1 MRKIV
6 AGLAVLGL
14 ALTGCGTG
22 AGEGGGRGTRGDGG
36 AKSSG
41 MSWAYDEIL
50 DEGSLSDVLAN
61 GADDV
66 WAVGTV
72 TESTDPSSVETSSV
86 EPASSEGFLLHRDGT
101 RWKRQPMPAALGDSV
116 HQARLDGL
124 GSGEFLLTAARQDT
138 TTSRTAHWDGT
149 EWTVLPRLPGGGR
162 VTEMKAF
169 AADDIWVLAT
179 GSRFQHW
186 DGTRWTAAPLPDGVT
201 ATSLDGVAADDLWAA
216 GYRSTGD
223 GTDGHEMQQPAAVHW
238 DGRAWRQAD
247 MPEYRFPDPV
257 PAEPSASVARIL
269 AFAADDVRAYGAHS
283 FNAGEGVEE
292 DPEEGAV
299 RLRWDGSRWSKVADA
314 KGDCA
319 GRVPVAR
326 DGTGGLLLDDSR
338 YVTGDGVCTKI
349 GRPRL
354 PDGGG
359 VRADSRQ
366 SLWLSAVVAVPGT
379 DQVLGVGHVQVN
391 QSGDPV
397 NKTVIVSLDR

>member
-1 MRKIV
+1 MT
-6 AGLAVLGL
+6 GLAVLGL
-14 ALTGCGTG
+14 ALTGCGIDDG
-22 AGEGGGRGTRGDGG
+22 GDGG
-36 AKSSG
+36 AKPSSAPAAG
-41 MSWAYDEIL
+41 TSGFSWAYDEIL
-50 DEGSLSDVLAN
+50 DEGSLSDVMAN

-72 TESTDPSSVETSSV
+72 TDRADPSSTEQPDSD
-86 EPASSEGFLLHRDGT
+86 GFLLHRDGT
-101 RWKRQPMPAALGDSV
+101 RWQRQPMPEVLGDSI

-124 GSGEFLLTAARQDT
+124 GSGGFLLTASVKDT
-138 TTSRTAHWDGT
+138 TSSRTAHWDGAR
-149 EWTVLPRLPGGGR
+149 WSVLPAVPGGGR
-162 VTEMKAF
+162 ITEVKAF
-169 AADDIWVLAT
+169 AADDLWVLAT

-186 DGTRWTAAPLPDGVT
+186 DGTRWTAVTLPGTVT
-201 ATSLDGVAADDLWAA
+201 ATSLDGVAPDDLWAA
-216 GYRSTGD
+216 GHRSTGD

-257 PAEPSASVARIL
+257 PAEPSASIARIL

-283 FNAGEGVEE
+283 FNGGEGLEE
-292 DPEEGAV
+292 DPEEGVV

-338 YVTGDGVCTKI
+338 YVTGDGACTKI

-366 SLWLSAVVAVPGT
+366 SLSLTAVVAVPGT
-379 DQVLGVGHVQVN
+379 DQVLGVGHVQVGG
-391 QSGDPV
+391 SGDPTSR
-397 NKTVIVSLDR
+397 TVILSLDR